1 MEMKITNVEIID
13 ENSHYAYG
21 TNPCSEIILRPYQFC
36 NLSSVIVRAGD
47 TLESLKEKV
56 ALATILGT
64 FQSTLTNFP
73 YLRKVWQT
81 NTEDERLLGVSMTGI
96 LDNTLLNDAY
106 DKDLPA
112 RLEELKNVAVDTNKS
127 LAAELG
133 INASAAITCVKPE
146 GTVSQLTG
154 TASGIHP
161 QHSAYF
167 IRRVRSDAKDPITD
181 FLKQSGFPWEPC
193 VMKPESTTIFSFPMK
208 TPEGARLREDL
219 SAIEHLDLWLVF
231 QRHWCEHKPSVTISV
246 NENEWPKVGA
256 WTWENFDEITGVSY
270 LPMDGGTYRQA
281 PYESIDETTYNALLV
296 EMPDSIDWEQMKEK
310 TDNVEGAQML
320 ACTSG
325 ACEI

>member
-1 MEMKITNVEIID
+1 
-13 ENSHYAYG
+13 
-21 TNPCSEIILRPYQFC
+21 
-36 NLSSVIVRAGD
+36 
-47 TLESLKEKV
+47 
-56 ALATILGT
+56 
-64 FQSTLTNFP
+64 
-73 YLRKVWQT
+73 VWQT
-81 NTEDERLLGVSMTGI
+81 NTEEERLLGVSMTGI

-106 DKDLPA
+106 DKELPA
-112 RLEELKNVAVDTNKS
+112 RLEELKNVAVDTNKH

-181 FLKQSGFPWEPC
+181 FLKSAGFPWEPC
-193 VMKPESTTIFSFPMK
+193 VMKPESTAIFSFPMK

-219 SAIEHLDLWLVF
+219 SAIEHLDLWLTF

-281 PYESIDETTYNALLV
+281 PYESINEAEYDRLV
-296 EMPDSIDWEQMKEK
+296 SEMPKEIDWENMTEK

-320 ACTSG
+320 ACVAG
-325 ACEI
+325 VCEI

>member
-1 MEMKITNVEIID
+1 
-13 ENSHYAYG
+13 
-21 TNPCSEIILRPYQFC
+21 
-36 NLSSVIVRAGD
+36 
-47 TLESLKEKV
+47 
-56 ALATILGT
+56 
-64 FQSTLTNFP
+64 
-73 YLRKVWQT
+73 
-81 NTEDERLLGVSMTGI
+81 MTGI
-96 LDNTLLNDAY
+96 LDNTLLNNAY
-106 DKDLPA
+106 DKELPA
-112 RLEELKNVAVDTNKS
+112 RLEELKNVAVDTNKH

-181 FLKQSGFPWEPC
+181 FLKSSGFPWEPC
-193 VMKPESTTIFSFPMK
+193 VMKPESTAIFSFPMK

-281 PYESIDETTYNALLV
+281 PYESIDANTYTELLAQ
-296 EMPDSIDWEQMKEK
+296 MPTSIDWETMTEK

-320 ACTSG
+320 ACVAG
-325 ACEI
+325 ICEI